1 MSKSIEPSVTD
12 PPAAIPEEII
22 TSKADAE
29 PVISEKNTGDDIPEE
44 NTPEEKTAEENTSKE
59 NAPEEKTAEEN
70 TSKENTPKGKTP
82 KKKKK
87 KKKKKTTKQILI
99 GFLIKLAATALAV
112 WLLLTFVL
120 GVTIYYGNNMH
131 PALRDGDLIISLR
144 LQRPYL
150 NAAVL
155 YEHDGK
161 TCLGRV
167 VGMPGN
173 VIDISDVGALTVN
186 GIAPAEEVFYP
197 TYRCETSNIT
207 YPYTVGE
214 DKVFILNDFRSD
226 TNDSRAF
233 GAVDI
238 SDVKGPVLIMLR
250 RRGF

>member
-1 MSKSIEPSVTD
+1 MSKSIEPSVTY

-22 TSKADAE
+22 TSKTDAE
-29 PVISEKNTGDDIPEE
+29 PVISEKNTSDDIPEE

-59 NAPEEKTAEEN
+59 N
-70 TSKENTPKGKTP
+70 TPKGNTP
-82 KKKKK
+82 KKK

>member
-1 MSKSIEPSVTD
+1 MSKSIEPSVTY
-12 PPAAIPEEII
+12 PPAPIPEETIA
-22 TSKADAE
+22 SKTDEE

-44 NTPEEKTAEENTSKE
+44 NTPEENTPEENTSKE
-59 NAPEEKTAEEN
+59 NAP
-70 TSKENTPKGKTP
+70 KGKTP
-82 KKKKK
+82 KKK

-197 TYRCETSNIT
+197 TYRCETSDIT

>member
-22 TSKADAE
+22 TSKTDAE
-29 PVISEKNTGDDIPEE
+29 PVISEKNTSDDIPEE
-44 NTPEEKTAEENTSKE
+44 NTPEEKTAEE
-59 NAPEEKTAEEN
+59 KTAEEN
-70 TSKENTPKGKTP
+70 TSKENTPEENTSMENAPKGKTP

-197 TYRCETSNIT
+197 TYRCETSDIT

>member
-1 MSKSIEPSVTD
+1 MSKSIEPSVTY
-12 PPAAIPEEII
+12 PPAPIPEETIA
-22 TSKADAE
+22 SKTGEE
-29 PVISEKNTGDDIPEE
+29 PVISEKNTSDDIPEE
-44 NTPEEKTAEENTSKE
+44 NTP
-59 NAPEEKTAEEN
+59 EEN
-70 TSKENTPKGKTP
+70 TSKENTPKGNTP

>member
-1 MSKSIEPSVTD
+1 MSKSIKPSVTD

-22 TSKADAE
+22 TSKTDEE
-29 PVISEKNTGDDIPEE
+29 PVISEKNTSDDIPEE

-59 NAPEEKTAEEN
+59 NAP
-70 TSKENTPKGKTP
+70 KGKTP
-82 KKKKK
+82 KKK

-197 TYRCETSNIT
+197 TYRCETSDIT

>member
-12 PPAAIPEEII
+12 PPAAIPEETIA
-22 TSKADAE
+22 SKTDAE
-29 PVISEKNTGDDIPEE
+29 PVISEKNTSDDIPEE

-59 NAPEEKTAEEN
+59 N
-70 TSKENTPKGKTP
+70 TPKGNTP

>member
-1 MSKSIEPSVTD
+1 MSKSIEPSVTY
-12 PPAAIPEEII
+12 PPAAIPEENIA
-22 TSKADAE
+22 SKTDAE
-29 PVISEKNTGDDIPEE
+29 PVISEKNTSDDIPEE

-59 NAPEEKTAEEN
+59 NTPEEN
-70 TSKENTPKGKTP
+70 TSMENAPKGKTP

>member
-1 MSKSIEPSVTD
+1 MSKSIEPSVTY
-12 PPAAIPEEII
+12 PPAPIPEETIA
-22 TSKADAE
+22 SKTDAE
-29 PVISEKNTGDDIPEE
+29 PVISEKNTSDDIPEE

-59 NAPEEKTAEEN
+59 NTPE
-70 TSKENTPKGKTP
+70 ENTPKGNTP

>member
-1 MSKSIEPSVTD
+1 MSKSIEPSVTY
-12 PPAAIPEEII
+12 PPAAIPEENIA
-22 TSKADAE
+22 SKTDAE
-29 PVISEKNTGDDIPEE
+29 PVISEKNTSDDIPEE

-59 NAPEEKTAEEN
+59 NTPEEKTPE
-70 TSKENTPKGKTP
+70 ENTPKGKTP

-87 KKKKKTTKQILI
+87 KKKKKTTKQIII

>member
-1 MSKSIEPSVTD
+1 MI
-12 PPAAIPEEII
+12 
-22 TSKADAE
+22 
-29 PVISEKNTGDDIPEE
+29 
-44 NTPEEKTAEENTSKE
+44 
-59 NAPEEKTAEEN
+59 
-70 TSKENTPKGKTP
+70 
-82 KKKKK
+82 
-87 KKKKKTTKQILI
+87 
-99 GFLIKLAATALAV
+99 

-155 YEHDGK
+155 YEHYGK

-173 VIDISDVGALTVN
+173 VIDISDIGALTVN
-186 GIAPAEEVFYP
+186 GIAPAEVVFYP
-197 TYRCETSNIT
+197 TFRCETSDIT